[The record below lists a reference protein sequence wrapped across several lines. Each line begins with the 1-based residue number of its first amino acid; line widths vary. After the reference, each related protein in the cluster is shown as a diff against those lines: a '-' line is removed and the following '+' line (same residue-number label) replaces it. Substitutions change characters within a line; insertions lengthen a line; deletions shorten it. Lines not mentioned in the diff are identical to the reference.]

1 MTLIRHIL
9 NAITPNPKLTNQQIL
24 KQMKYLY
31 NKNKLT
37 TNQQHLNH
45 IISSTKH
52 LSPSHTIITS
62 LSPSIFS

>member
-31 NKNKLT
+31 KTNKLS
-37 TNQQHLNH
+37 TNQQIVNH
-45 IISSTKH
+45 MKSL
-52 LSPSHTIITS
+52 LSNSK
-62 LSPSIFS
+62 

>member
-31 NKNKLT
+31 NTNKLS
-37 TNQQHLNH
+37 TNQQIVNH
-45 IISSTKH
+45 MKSL
-52 LSPSHTIITS
+52 LSNPK
-62 LSPSIFS
+62 

>member
-9 NAITPNPKLTNQQIL
+9 NAITPNFKLTNQQIL

-31 NKNKLT
+31 NKNKLS

-45 IISSTKH
+45 LKSL
-52 LSPSHTIITS
+52 LSNSK
-62 LSPSIFS
+62 